1 MTPRSFDLLLISR
14 VRKKLETQRRSNNRS
29 KAERSQLG
37 AGRHI
42 DQRRHY
48 GRPSNVFHRA
58 GSGASKYYDDAYTL
72 KNECDTITIE
82 TVETAN
88 PMAATVIGSVAHRP
102 WGLGGGVGNGCRS
115 TRKSKGVAPH
125 SHTQTK
131 KTLPTR
137 CEREEPVKSG
147 RRLTKKEVGPDK
159 KMVPHLHIR
168 QCVCVLKRQPWQ
180 VWASPGISILR
191 HALLMMFGDVQRADQ
206 GRRLFKK
213 KIQNRQKK
221 RKENRKKTATT
232 QMNEKETR
240 KKIRYEETPAERRW
254 QNKKAKKPNKKSSIN

>member
-1 MTPRSFDLLLISR
+1 MELSLHRLTDERPSENMTPRSFDLLLISR

-102 WGLGGGVGNGCRS
+102 WGLGGGGVQWLPFH
-115 TRKSKGVAPH
+115 SKLQWRRHPQPH
-125 SHTQTK
+125 
-131 KTLPTR
+131 
-137 CEREEPVKSG
+137 
-147 RRLTKKEVGPDK
+147 TKKENVADS
-159 KMVPHLHIR
+159 VR
-168 QCVCVLKRQPWQ
+168 KRRTGQ
-180 VWASPGISILR
+180 VRP
-191 HALLMMFGDVQRADQ
+191 
-206 GRRLFKK
+206 
-213 KIQNRQKK
+213 
-221 RKENRKKTATT
+221 
-232 QMNEKETR
+232 
-240 KKIRYEETPAERRW
+240 
-254 QNKKAKKPNKKSSIN
+254 

>member
-102 WGLGGGVGNGCRS
+102 WGLGGVCNGCRS
-115 TRKSKGVAPH
+115 TRNSNGVATH
-125 SHTQTK
+125 SHTQRK

-168 QCVCVLKRQPWQ
+168 QCVCVCVEEATL
-180 VWASPGISILR
+180 ASLGKSGHFHIKTCL
-191 HALLMMFGDVQRADQ
+191 ADDVRGCAK
-206 GRRLFKK
+206 GRPRPAVV
-213 KIQNRQKK
+213 QKK
-221 RKENRKKTATT
+221 NTK
-232 QMNEKETR
+232 
-240 KKIRYEETPAERRW
+240 
-254 QNKKAKKPNKKSSIN
+254 

>member
-1 MTPRSFDLLLISR
+1 MSLHRLTDERPSENMTPRSFDLLLISR

-102 WGLGGGVGNGCRS
+102 WGLGGGGG
-115 TRKSKGVAPH
+115 A
-125 SHTQTK
+125 
-131 KTLPTR
+131 
-137 CEREEPVKSG
+137 
-147 RRLTKKEVGPDK
+147 
-159 KMVPHLHIR
+159 MAAVPLET
-168 QCVCVLKRQPWQ
+168 PM
-180 VWASPGISILR
+180 ASPPTATHKERKRCRLGAKEKNRSSPAVGLR
-191 HALLMMFGDVQRADQ
+191 
-206 GRRLFKK
+206 
-213 KIQNRQKK
+213 
-221 RKENRKKTATT
+221 RKK
-232 QMNEKETR
+232 
-240 KKIRYEETPAERRW
+240 
-254 QNKKAKKPNKKSSIN
+254 